1 MKIIESIADDT
12 VHVATINKSDK
23 PSTQLEPSKIGNR
36 LLNDIGD
43 TGFDL
48 QGILDAFP
56 FYIMLIDSKHH
67 ILMTNKAITIAL
79 GKDPGQIIGGYCP
92 KVIHNSDMP
101 IPQCPLEE
109 AVCKGHAIEREFY
122 DPDHKR
128 WVSSAVYP
136 TAFQTQGG
144 DDIYL
149 HLTYDIT
156 DRQNAQNDLKESIQK
171 LNNEIANHLIAQER
185 IEYLA
190 YHDHLTGLP
199 NKLLLTDRLNQAIFL
214 APRIEG
220 TIGIMFLDLD
230 NFKIVNDAMGHDQG
244 DELLKVIA
252 TRLSDLLRKTDT
264 VARIGGDEFIIMV
277 QNLKDVDGVIKIAGK
292 IISSFSQPFKVN
304 NQDIYMTASIGVS
317 IYPLDGEDV
326 ETLFKNADIAM
337 YKAKE
342 MGKNQFVLCSPLM
355 KTSFVESMKL
365 GNFLHRALERNE
377 LVIYYQPQ
385 VSYRSK
391 RIVGLEALLRWNHP
405 ELGLVSPGKFIPIA
419 EQTGLIIPI
428 GDWVLRN
435 ACMQNKAWQDAGLPH
450 IRVAVNLSIIQ
461 FQNLNIANQIA
472 DVLKETGLDPQYL
485 ELEIT
490 ESIVMK
496 EADYIVQ
503 TLNSLKKL
511 GITIALDDFGTDY
524 SSLRYLKQL
533 PIDRIKIAMPFVQ
546 GIEINDKDEAITKA
560 IIVLA
565 KNLEMSV
572 IAEGVE
578 TKQQQCFL
586 TERMCDEM
594 QGFYYYKPLPA
605 HEIEIILKNNVI
617 INF

>member
-1 MKIIESIADDT
+1 MSKNIEID
-12 VHVATINKSDK
+12 
-23 PSTQLEPSKIGNR
+23 
-36 LLNDIGD
+36 
-43 TGFDL
+43 FDL
-48 QGILDAFP
+48 QSILDAFP
-56 FYIMLIDSKHH
+56 FYIMLIDASHH
-67 ILMTNKAITIAL
+67 ILMANKAVKQAL
-79 GKDPGQIIGGYCP
+79 GKDPDQIIGGYCP
-92 KVIHNSDMP
+92 KVIHNSDRP
-101 IPQCPLEE
+101 IHECPLEV
-109 AVCKGHAIEREFY
+109 AVSKGHAVEIEYF

-128 WVSSAVYP
+128 WVSSAIYP
-136 TAFQTQGG
+136 TEFRTHGEEN
-144 DDIYL
+144 IYL
-149 HLTYDIT
+149 HMIFDIT

-171 LNNEIANHLIAQER
+171 LNNEIADHLKAQER
-185 IEYLA
+185 IKYLA

-199 NKLLLTDRLNQAIFL
+199 NRLLFSDRLNQSIFL

-220 TIGIMFLDLD
+220 TIGVLLLDLD
-230 NFKIVNDAMGHDQG
+230 DFKMMNDAMGHDQG
-244 DELLKVIA
+244 DELLKVVA
-252 TRLSDLLRKTDT
+252 TRLSSIVRKSDT
-264 VARIGGDEFIIMV
+264 VARLGGDEFIIMV
-277 QNLKDVDGVIKIAGK
+277 QNLKDVDGIIKIAGK
-292 IISSFSQPFKVN
+292 IISSFNQPFKIN
-304 NQDIYMTASIGVS
+304 NQDFYVTASMGVS
-317 IYPLDGEDV
+317 VYQIDGEDF
-326 ETLFKNADIAM
+326 ETLIKNADIAM

-342 MGKNQFVLCSPLM
+342 MGKNQYVLCSPLM
-355 KTSFVESMKL
+355 KINIIESMKL
-365 GNFLHRALERNE
+365 GNSLHRALERNE

-385 VSYRSK
+385 VSYSSK
-391 RIVGLEALLRWNHP
+391 RIVGVEALLRWNHP

-428 GDWVLRN
+428 GEWVLRN

-461 FQNLNIANQIA
+461 FQNLKIAKQIA
-472 DVLKETGLDPQYL
+472 DVLKETGLDPNYL

-503 TLNSLKKL
+503 TLSSLKKL

-546 GIEINDKDEAITKA
+546 GIAINDKDEAIIKA

-565 KNLEMSV
+565 RNLEMSV

-578 TKQQQCFL
+578 TKQQQNFL
-586 TERMCDEM
+586 TKRMCDEM
-594 QGFYYYKPLPA
+594 QGFYYYKPMPA
-605 HEIEIILKNNVI
+605 QEIEAIMRNNAI